1 MTYDTSPFT
10 QSLSTCCFQELL
22 HSKETLMKK
31 FFLSTFSFFCVQKTY
46 LFSLVLMQNAVFSM
60 QKDSPFYSFV
70 EKCEILSF
78 RWLMRNIG
86 PTLQY
91 SLPFCFCLLGLA
103 LLEACCLFFS
113 CLTLILLCAENLGVS
128 IFHLLFVENYFQ
140 RERRRSESK
149 CNSLGIR
156 VQKSIVIQ
164 YERNQK
170 FLFFGNSFCYSFGGL
185 SPPTPSS
192 SVSFRFFFQPSQT

>member
-1 MTYDTSPFT
+1 MPSFYQKAVQRHRPITSHNH
-10 QSLSTCCFQELL
+10 L
-22 HSKETLMKK
+22 
-31 FFLSTFSFFCVQKTY
+31 
-46 LFSLVLMQNAVFSM
+46 LFSRTSSLRKNFNEEILSLYFLFLLCAKNPTFFFLVLMQNAVFSM

-91 SLPFCFCLLGLA
+91 SLFSFCFCLLGLT

-140 RERRRSESK
+140 RAETQ
-149 CNSLGIR
+149 R
-156 VQKSIVIQ
+156 VKV
-164 YERNQK
+164 
-170 FLFFGNSFCYSFGGL
+170 
-185 SPPTPSS
+185 
-192 SVSFRFFFQPSQT
+192 